1 MIFFPLKE
9 TKLSIASLPLA
20 KLAEVDNIFCFVLFC
35 FCLILYSIIK
45 VYVYIAFKPDFL
57 FPMIV
62 GKLCHARHASL
73 LAAPTQIFE
82 TENQY
87 S

>member
-1 MIFFPLKE
+1 
-9 TKLSIASLPLA
+9 
-20 KLAEVDNIFCFVLFC
+20 LFC